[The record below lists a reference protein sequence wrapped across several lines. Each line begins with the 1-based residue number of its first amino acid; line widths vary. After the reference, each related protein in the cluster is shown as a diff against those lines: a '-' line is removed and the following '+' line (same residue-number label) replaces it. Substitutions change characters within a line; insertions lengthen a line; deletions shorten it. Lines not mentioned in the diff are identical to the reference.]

1 MSHKDRRRAYPTPA
15 YQVTPQDPNG
25 AAAGG
30 AYGIPPPQAGQ
41 QQQPLQQQNGISP
54 SPYGQQQPLQ
64 QQNAYPGVDG
74 LTQGMS
80 QMNIQQQSQ
89 QQQSQQFPIQQ
100 QGQPQQYYQDNGI
113 YGTSNDPQQQQLGQQ
128 QQQGQGQGQ
137 FNNNLNNNNG
147 GAYYGNIAMNQN
159 LNGITPAIGTPGA
172 PGMGAYRTTSGSN
185 FTTGNMGNNNQN
197 QNSSASLPLN
207 QLYSTDLLRD
217 DHPPIA
223 ELRLPPPPIILGPVA
238 NSPGTAENNSP
249 PDYFRSTLNVIPTTS
264 SMLKKSK
271 LPLALVVRPY
281 ISLHDS
287 ERPIPVVDD
296 TVISRC
302 RRCRSYINPFI
313 TFNENG
319 RRWRCN
325 FCGLLNDVPSAFDY
339 NPITST
345 SANRMERKELNYSV
359 VEFVAPSEYMVRPP
373 QPLVY
378 VFILDVS
385 MASIQN
391 GYLATVTRTILDSL
405 DRIPNK
411 NERAKVAFLAVDSN
425 ITYFTIP
432 NDDEEE
438 KNISMMIVSD
448 LDDILIP
455 SPDQLL
461 VNLKTARKNIEKLLT
476 NFSEYF
482 NNNNE
487 EGFALGP
494 SLKSAHKLI
503 NSIGGKLIVFSSSL
517 PNLGIGSLS
526 IRDEE
531 SVSNKPKEASTL
543 LTANNSFYKSFA
555 VECNKSQVTVD
566 MFLAGS
572 TYQDVATLSNL
583 PRYTS
588 GQTHFYP
595 AWSANRIED
604 ITKLTKEIS
613 NHLSMEIC
621 LEAVMRVRGSSGLRM
636 SAFYGNFFNRS
647 SDLCSF
653 PTFPR
658 DQSYVIEMSI
668 DEYIGKPYVY
678 CQAAILHTT
687 SFGERRIRVM
697 TLGIPTSK
705 ELRDIYASADQLAI
719 TNYYAQKAIE
729 KTLSSSLNESR
740 DYLTKSLVDILS
752 TYKKELVAGN
762 IGSSS
767 PLQLCTNLRMLP
779 LLLHSLTKHIGFR
792 SGRVPSDHRSAAL
805 NKLGS
810 LPLPKLINY
819 IYPTVYS
826 LHSMEDDCGLP
837 RIIESTT
844 EEQEDESNVNNQN
857 GEIVLPEPINASA
870 AQLARFGL
878 YLINNTSEIFLWIGG
893 DAIPQLVLDV
903 FGVENIADVP
913 IGKNELPELDNEF
926 NIRVRN
932 IISTIR
938 EGIDSITYENL
949 YIIRGPSANEN
960 AYTTN
965 TNREVIPLRLWC
977 LSDLVED
984 RANNNL
990 SYKEFLAQLREKIS
1004 S

>member
-30 AYGIPPPQAGQ
+30 VYGIPPPQAGQ
-41 QQQPLQQQNGISP
+41 
-54 SPYGQQQPLQ
+54 QQQPLQ

-319 RRWRCN
+319 RRWRSN

-378 VFILDVS
+378 IEFQIK
-385 MASIQN
+385 MK
-391 GYLATVTRTILDSL
+391 G
-405 DRIPNK
+405 
-411 NERAKVAFLAVDSN
+411 
-425 ITYFTIP
+425 
-432 NDDEEE
+432 
-438 KNISMMIVSD
+438 
-448 LDDILIP
+448 
-455 SPDQLL
+455 
-461 VNLKTARKNIEKLLT
+461 LKL
-476 NFSEYF
+476 
-482 NNNNE
+482 
-487 EGFALGP
+487 
-494 SLKSAHKLI
+494 
-503 NSIGGKLIVFSSSL
+503 
-517 PNLGIGSLS
+517 
-526 IRDEE
+526 
-531 SVSNKPKEASTL
+531 
-543 LTANNSFYKSFA
+543 
-555 VECNKSQVTVD
+555 
-566 MFLAGS
+566 
-572 TYQDVATLSNL
+572 
-583 PRYTS
+583 
-588 GQTHFYP
+588 HF
-595 AWSANRIED
+595 
-604 ITKLTKEIS
+604 
-613 NHLSMEIC
+613 
-621 LEAVMRVRGSSGLRM
+621 
-636 SAFYGNFFNRS
+636 
-647 SDLCSF
+647 
-653 PTFPR
+653 
-658 DQSYVIEMSI
+658 
-668 DEYIGKPYVY
+668 
-678 CQAAILHTT
+678 
-687 SFGERRIRVM
+687 
-697 TLGIPTSK
+697 
-705 ELRDIYASADQLAI
+705 
-719 TNYYAQKAIE
+719 
-729 KTLSSSLNESR
+729 
-740 DYLTKSLVDILS
+740 
-752 TYKKELVAGN
+752 
-762 IGSSS
+762 
-767 PLQLCTNLRMLP
+767 
-779 LLLHSLTKHIGFR
+779 
-792 SGRVPSDHRSAAL
+792 
-805 NKLGS
+805 
-810 LPLPKLINY
+810 
-819 IYPTVYS
+819 
-826 LHSMEDDCGLP
+826 
-837 RIIESTT
+837 
-844 EEQEDESNVNNQN
+844 
-857 GEIVLPEPINASA
+857 
-870 AQLARFGL
+870 
-878 YLINNTSEIFLWIGG
+878 
-893 DAIPQLVLDV
+893 
-903 FGVENIADVP
+903 
-913 IGKNELPELDNEF
+913 
-926 NIRVRN
+926 
-932 IISTIR
+932 
-938 EGIDSITYENL
+938 
-949 YIIRGPSANEN
+949 
-960 AYTTN
+960 
-965 TNREVIPLRLWC
+965 
-977 LSDLVED
+977 
-984 RANNNL
+984 
-990 SYKEFLAQLREKIS
+990 
-1004 S
+1004 